1 MIRRVGGGLLW
12 VGLGLQT
19 ALASTGWVE
28 RLDIQPPPAQRQ
40 VLPEG
45 LVLHYGNGPE
55 PGNGAPD
62 LPTYVQAL
70 PARSGYRIRVRL
82 MKTDFSE
89 EVGVVVAPSIRL
101 QRTLVEDNRYATA
114 WVREADEGIY
124 ERDAFW
130 PVELVQVDEAWQ
142 GTNKLARLAVRPV
155 QWNAQTRILRV
166 HSRFELEL
174 SYQPE

>member
-1 MIRRVGGGLLW
+1 MSRCVGGVMLW
-12 VGLGLQT
+12 MGLGLQT

-28 RLDIQPPPAQRQ
+28 RLDLQPPPAQRQ

-45 LVLHYGNGPE
+45 LVLHYGNGAE

-62 LPTYVQAL
+62 LPIYVQAL
-70 PARSGYRIRVRL
+70 SARPGYRISVRL
-82 MKTDFSE
+82 VKTEFGE
-89 EVGVVVAPSIRL
+89 EAGVEIAPSIRL
-101 QRTLVEDNRYATA
+101 QRTLVEDNRYTTA
-114 WVREADEGIY
+114 WVREADAGIY
-124 ERDAFW
+124 GRDAFW
-130 PVELVQVDEAWQ
+130 PAELVQVDEAWQ

-155 QWNAQTRILRV
+155 QWNAQARILRV